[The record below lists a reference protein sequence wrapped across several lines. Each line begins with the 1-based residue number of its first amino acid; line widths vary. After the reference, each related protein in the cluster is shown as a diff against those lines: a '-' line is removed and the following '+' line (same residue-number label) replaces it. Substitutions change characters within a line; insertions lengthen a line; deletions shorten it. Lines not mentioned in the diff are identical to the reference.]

1 MRGFGLYRFDRRVKV
16 PDRSLVS
23 ALRIESGGF
32 YSRIKLVQS
41 EVPKN
46 QQALPAARRIESSGF
61 YSRIKL
67 VQSEVPK
74 NQQALPAAL
83 RIELGVDCVYNDVR
97 GYGLFD
103 KKTGD
108 TVTKI

>member
-1 MRGFGLYRFDRRVKV
+1 MLSPLEMPPAVPGGIFTCREPRLAMRDFGLYELDRRVKV

-23 ALRIESGGF
+23 ALRTESGGF

-46 QQALPAARRIESSGF
+46 QQALPAARRIESSVA
-61 YSRIKL
+61 R
-67 VQSEVPK
+67 
-74 NQQALPAAL
+74 
-83 RIELGVDCVYNDVR
+83 VYNSVR